1 MQNRYV
7 NGWYVTCW
15 DCKNTVDAN
24 RVKCPY
30 CGAWLFLTPQD
41 YEELREEGI
50 KP

>member
-15 DCKNTVDAN
+15 YCKNTVDVN

-30 CGAWLFLTPQD
+30 CGAWLFLMPQD

>member
-15 DCKNTVDAN
+15 YCKNTVDAN

-30 CGAWLFLTPQD
+30 VKLGFSSRRKTM
-41 YEELREEGI
+41 
-50 KP
+50 KN